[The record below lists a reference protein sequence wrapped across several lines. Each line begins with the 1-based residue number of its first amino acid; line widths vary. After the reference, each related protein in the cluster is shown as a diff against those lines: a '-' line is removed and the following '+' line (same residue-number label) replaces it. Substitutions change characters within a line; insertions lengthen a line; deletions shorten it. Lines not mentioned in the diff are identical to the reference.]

1 MKASDVLEL
10 LRAGYTKTEIAALDI
25 DLAPVDPA
33 PADPAPADPA
43 PADDP
48 STGPDPAP
56 ASDPAPDPS
65 SGADKPKWAS
75 ALEASIAALTKTMQA
90 NARMNDEQPDEPAS
104 AADTALAT
112 YLTGGRGRK

>member
-1 MKASDVLEL
+1 MNAQDILEL
-10 LRAGYTKTEIAALDI
+10 LRGGYTKADI
-25 DLAPVDPA
+25 DALMNGQPVQDG
-33 PADPAPADPA
+33 

-65 SGADKPKWAS
+65 SGADKPEWAS

-90 NARMNDEQPDEPAS
+90 NARMNDEQPDEPSS
-104 AADTALAT
+104 AADVALAD
-112 YLTGGRGRK
+112 YITGGKARRK